1 MKYVRMNITLPADV
15 TKRLKKVP
23 NKSAFI
29 AEALV
34 DRFKRLDYDEYH
46 ERVMADLREAK
57 KHPEW
62 EKDERD
68 DW

>member
-29 AEALV
+29 AQAVVDRLKLV
-34 DRFKRLDYDEYH
+34 DYDAYH
-46 ERVMADLREAK
+46 QRMLAELREAK
-57 KHPEW
+57 KQPDW
-62 EKDERD
+62 DKDERD